1 MLIKKTQAKPSALE
15 DAIDNLLS
23 EMKSTDPISDE
34 YGKLVERL
42 DKLHKMKVAEKD
54 NRKRVSADT
63 IVTVGANL
71 AGIVLILGFE
81 RAHIVTSKALG
92 FVLKSKV

>member
-1 MLIKKTQAKPSALE
+1 VLMKKTQTEPSALE

>member
-1 MLIKKTQAKPSALE
+1 VLINKTPVKPNALD
-15 DAIDNLLS
+15 DAIERLLS
-23 EMKSTDPISDE
+23 EMNSTDPISDE